1 MNLRRLLIVAM
12 IFGLALGV
20 VSAWQA
26 TAADSSDVSFTLGC
40 GGFSSSG
47 RILLDRDNTGS
58 RQETFSVSAND
69 GVGNVI
75 FAGQPDS
82 FFVGG
87 AVSWADGG
95 TFGWTRAP
103 QFNPL
108 TLRVVSLAGN
118 GLAAEVAHVTVGSCS
133 DLPTVTVL
141 GGDLG
146 QGGGFGIVLDPRLL
160 DGETSPNVPLNTAP
174 PRPENPLGLAPAL
187 PGYAIVNT
195 DNLSVRSGDGAEY
208 TLVAIVDGGTQL
220 VVLGRNRFAG
230 DDETWWYVQVGD
242 VVGWV
247 SGQFLVFRGDLS
259 QAPEVPVRGDLI
271 QPRFLLIRQEAPLY
285 ATPSFNASG
294 ICTLNG
300 GLEYQVVG
308 RDDDIV
314 WYEIEANCNGST
326 VTGWIPA
333 YLGAI
338 RNPAALFIP
347 VTV

>member
-1 MNLRRLLIVAM
+1 M
-12 IFGLALGV
+12 IFSLALGV

-26 TAADSSDVSFTLGC
+26 SAADSSDVSFTLGC
-40 GGFSSSG
+40 GGFSSG
-47 RILLDRDNTGS
+47 GEILLNRDNTGS
-58 RQETFSVSAND
+58 RQETFSMSAND
-69 GVGNVI
+69 GAGNVI

-87 AVSWADGG
+87 TVSWADGG

-118 GLAAEVAHVTVGSCS
+118 GLPAEVVHVTVGSCP
-133 DLPTVTVL
+133 DLPTISVASEF
-141 GGDLG
+141 G
-146 QGGGFGIVLDPRLL
+146 QGGGFPVVLDPRLL
-160 DGETSPNVPLNTAP
+160 EGETSAAVPLNTAP
-174 PRPENPLGLAPAL
+174 PRPENPLGLAEAL

-195 DNLSVRSGDGAEY
+195 DNLSVRSGDGPEY

-220 VVLGRNRFAG
+220 VVLGRNGVGG
-230 DDETWWYVQVGD
+230 DAETWWYVQVGD

-247 SGQFLVFRGDLS
+247 NGQFLYFRGDLS
-259 QAPEVPVRGDLI
+259 QVPEVPVRGDLI
-271 QPRFLLIRQEAPLY
+271 QPRFLLIREEAPLY
-285 ATPSFNASG
+285 ATPSFVASG
-294 ICTLNG
+294 ICTLQG

-308 RDDDIV
+308 RDQNIV
-314 WYEIEANCNGST
+314 WYEIVADCNGAT

-347 VTV
+347 VTI